1 MLCSS
6 HTEIVKA
13 LQKHVWPFLQESL
26 RKYSVVP
33 VVTRR
38 VAADDKICGRHIPKD
53 TYLACC
59 LQAVHNSW
67 QQPESW
73 RPERFLLGGEYDSFK
88 EDIRPFMV
96 SLLTIYFHL
105 SLPDTQEGTLSMPA
119 STAGSSQRPDRFH
132 PSGKDDSFKEDV
144 VPLW

>member
-1 MLCSS
+1 MR
-6 HTEIVKA
+6 A
-13 LQKHVWPFLQESL
+13 LSVLLQESL

-38 VAADDKICGRHIPKD
+38 VAADDKICGKHIPKG

-67 QQPESW
+67 LEPESW
-73 RPERFLLGGEYDSFK
+73 RPERFQPGGEYDSFK

-96 SLLTIYFHL
+96 CHT
-105 SLPDTQEGTLSMPA
+105 EPA
-119 STAGSSQRPDRFH
+119 EQF
-132 PSGKDDSFKEDV
+132 
-144 VPLW
+144 LCL

>member
-1 MLCSS
+1 MMSLEGSQHC
-6 HTEIVKA
+6 A
-13 LQKHVWPFLQESL
+13 HVGACVCLQESL

-38 VAADDKICGRHIPKD
+38 VAADDKICGKHIPKD

-73 RPERFLLGGEYDSFK
+73 RPERFLEGGEYDSFK

-96 SLLTIYFHL
+96 K
-105 SLPDTQEGTLSMPA
+105 LP
-119 STAGSSQRPDRFH
+119 SSSPF
-132 PSGKDDSFKEDV
+132 
-144 VPLW
+144 

>member
-1 MLCSS
+1 MYVRAWSVL
-6 HTEIVKA
+6 
-13 LQKHVWPFLQESL
+13 LQESL

-38 VAADDKICGRHIPKD
+38 VAADDKICGQHIPKG

-67 QQPESW
+67 QEPESW
-73 RPERFLLGGEYDSFK
+73 RPERFHPGGEYDSFK

-96 SLLTIYFHL
+96 
-105 SLPDTQEGTLSMPA
+105 
-119 STAGSSQRPDRFH
+119 
-132 PSGKDDSFKEDV
+132 
-144 VPLW
+144 

>member
-1 MLCSS
+1 M
-6 HTEIVKA
+6 
-13 LQKHVWPFLQESL
+13 
-26 RKYSVVP
+26 VP

-38 VAADDKICGRHIPKD
+38 VAADDKICGKRIPKD

-73 RPERFLLGGEYDSFK
+73 RPERFLPGGEYDSFK

-96 SLLTIYFHL
+96 CTPACCCSSLWKTSCGCALRIRV
-105 SLPDTQEGTLSMPA
+105 SLPKCSCSCEH
-119 STAGSSQRPDRFH
+119 RR
-132 PSGKDDSFKEDV
+132 
-144 VPLW
+144 